1 MNPTS
6 DQDRVHRARSRD
18 GTEIVAGVRGQGPPV
33 VLLPAGPG
41 DSELSWRHVVPFL
54 SEQCTCYLLET
65 RGRGESADHSD
76 HSPDRLVED
85 VLAFAESLD
94 ETIGLVG
101 WGSAL
106 WARVAARDDA
116 PLFAV
121 AAYEPGAGEVMRKE
135 TGESMGEVFNGVGE
149 LVGEGRLVDAARAF
163 IEGSDAIYSEED
175 LATGAP
181 AEFWEAAAARL
192 PLFLQESK
200 QAAASGQPGATS
212 PPELGKITAPVL
224 LLQGDCSSQW
234 FGDSVKHVAEHVGHG
249 TVRRVPGAAHF
260 GPHTHPRAVAEEM
273 GRFFT
278 ETRRAAAEGGGRTTG
293 P

>member
-1 MNPTS
+1 MEPTS
-6 DQDRVHRARSRD
+6 DQDRLHRVESAD
-18 GTEIVAGVRGQGPPV
+18 GTEIVAAVRGEGPPV
-33 VLLPAGPG
+33 ALLPAGPG

-54 SEQCTCYLLET
+54 SERCTCFLLET
-65 RGRGESADHSD
+65 RGRGQSDDHPD

-94 ETIGLVG
+94 GPIGLVG

-121 AAYEPGAGEVMRKE
+121 AAYEPGAGEVMPKE
-135 TGESMGEVFNGVGE
+135 AGQRMGEVFQGVGE
-149 LVGEGRLVDAARAF
+149 LTGEGRLVDAARAF
-163 IEGSDAIYSEED
+163 IDGSDVIYSEED

-200 QAAASGQPGATS
+200 QASGSGPGATS
-212 PPELGKITAPVL
+212 PSELERITAPVL
-224 LLQGDCSSQW
+224 LLQGDRSSRW
-234 FGDSVKHVAEHVGHG
+234 FTDSVMHVAEHVPRG
-249 TVRRVPGAAHF
+249 TVRRIAGAAHF
-260 GPHTHPRAVAEEM
+260 GPRTHPRAVAEEL

-278 ETRRAAAEGGGRTTG
+278 EASKA
-293 P
+293 